1 MRLLS
6 VHKLWSTAIVLLA
19 GAAGGYIF
27 RLLHLPLPW
36 TLGAMFAAA
45 LVATASSRWVL
56 PSVFRDGARP
66 VIGVVAGSAFTPQ
79 VVSTF
84 GDLWILI
91 PILLAFFAAVTSSG
105 FLYFRFCGYD
115 KPTSLFSSMPGGLG
129 EMTMLGAQF
138 GADVRKLV
146 LVHSIRIIAVV
157 LAIPFVLTL
166 LTDVDLRGI
175 GPGAIGRGFGSISP
189 LDWSILSACAVVGY
203 LIGRPLRSF
212 GGIMLIPMVLSAIVH
227 GLAISTAA
235 PPGWLVAA
243 MQVMIGCITGA
254 RLAGIGSKE
263 ARTALVQ
270 GVVWTA
276 ILIGISLFAA
286 TLSSLL
292 VNKPII
298 ALFLAFSPGGF
309 AEMTVIALASG
320 IEVAF
325 VVTCHVFRTLYIM
338 VMGPLLHRLADRSQ

>member
-1 MRLLS
+1 MTLLT
-6 VHKLWSTAIVLLA
+6 VHKLWSATIVLLA
-19 GAAGGYIF
+19 SAAGGFVF

-45 LVATASSRWVL
+45 LIATASTRWML
-56 PSVFRDGARP
+56 PGVFRYGARP

-84 GDLWILI
+84 SELWILV
-91 PILLAFFAAVTSSG
+91 PILLVFFATVTSSG
-105 FLYFRFCGYD
+105 FVYFRTCGYD
-115 KPTSLFSSMPGGLG
+115 RPTSLFASMPGGLG

-146 LVHSIRIIAVV
+146 LVHSVRIIVV
-157 LAIPFVLTL
+157 VVTIPFVLTM
-166 LTDVDLRGI
+166 LTDVDLRGT
-175 GPGAIGRGFGSISP
+175 GPGMAGNPHGTISFS
-189 LDWSILSACAVVGY
+189 DWGVLGACAIVGY
-203 LIGRPLRSF
+203 VIGRPLRSF
-212 GGIMLIPMVLSAIVH
+212 GGLMLAPMILSAIVH
-227 GLAISTAA
+227 GTGVSSAT
-235 PPGWLVAA
+235 PPSWLVAA

-263 ARTALVQ
+263 AHTALIQ
-270 GVVWTA
+270 GVLWTG
-276 ILIGISLFAA
+276 ILIGISLLAA
-286 TLSSLL
+286 TLCSLL
-292 VNKPII
+292 VNKPTM

-320 IEVAF
+320 LEVAF

-338 VMGPLLHRLADRSQ
+338 VMGPLLHRLAVR